1 MSGSIHTVTTIP
13 YHPADPWEKRR
24 SHFQRCWGFYHTRE
38 EARDGL
44 KYRCDDECGYYNY
57 AIIEEF
63 EPGIYTAAKNEEWYM
78 YDFNA
83 REWLLV
89 AKPEFSVNTINYGIG

>member
-1 MSGSIHTVTTIP
+1 MLF
-13 YHPADPWEKRR
+13 R
-24 SHFQRCWGFYHTRE
+24 S
-38 EARDGL
+38 
-44 KYRCDDECGYYNY
+44 
-57 AIIEEF
+57 IEEF

-89 AKPEFSVNTINYGIG
+89 SKPEFSVNTINYGIG